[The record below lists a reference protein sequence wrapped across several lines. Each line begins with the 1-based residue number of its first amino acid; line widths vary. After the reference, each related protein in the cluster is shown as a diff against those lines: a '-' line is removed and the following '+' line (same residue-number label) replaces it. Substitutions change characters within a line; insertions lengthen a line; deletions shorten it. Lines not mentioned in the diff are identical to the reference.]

1 MNYLDFND
9 DPNDS
14 LPRREKL
21 KEIIGDYLSYSTAT
35 VFYNDL
41 KEETANWVAYHEKNK
56 KKAST
61 MLEMIDGYDVN
72 LHNPSFDIVDEI
84 VNDSS
89 YGLGIST
96 DMVFNLDNAITEENE
111 TN

>member
-1 MNYLDFND
+1 MNYLDFSD
-9 DPNDS
+9 DPKEI
-14 LPRREKL
+14 PRREQL
-21 KEIIGDYLSYSTAT
+21 KEIIGDYLSHSTAT

-41 KEETANWVAYHEKNK
+41 KEETANWVTYHEKNK

-61 MLEMIDGYDVN
+61 MLEMIDGYDVD
-72 LHNPSFDIVDEI
+72 LHNPNFDIVD
-84 VNDSS
+84 DSS

-96 DMVFNLDNAITEENE
+96 DHIAINLDNAITEENE

>member
-9 DPNDS
+9 NPNDS
-14 LPRREKL
+14 LPRREQL
-21 KEIIGDYLSYSTAT
+21 KEIIGDYLSHSTAT

-61 MLEMIDGYDVN
+61 MLEMIDGYDVD
-72 LHNPSFDIVDEI
+72 LHGQLLRSKDVVEKHQIDYYKP
-84 VNDSS
+84 
-89 YGLGIST
+89 L
-96 DMVFNLDNAITEENE
+96 
-111 TN
+111 